1 MRKDTPVSISSF
13 RLPPGTVEREKPCSG
28 SRPVLYIRGWL
39 PSSHRG
45 AGCLSVCLFVFRHQS
60 RAQQTYIKRRKVT
73 VIWEGDFDIGSL
85 AARRKT
91 VEEESASTACRP
103 SRQREAS
110 PCSPAQTHQQARHRG
125 TQHHDHGQQHRS
137 APHARGSPRPL
148 STPHPHPPSRHSG
161 RQGMAAPA
169 ARSGSGRSRK
179 ESSGSSGPTPAPTAA
194 AVAAAVVRP

>member
-1 MRKDTPVSISSF
+1 MRNHAQVAGRFYTS
-13 RLPPGTVEREKPCSG
+13 EAG
-28 SRPVLYIRGWL
+28 SRRHTAVR
-39 PSSHRG
+39 
-45 AGCLSVCLFVFRHQS
+45 AVCLSVFCLFVCSSPSKSGTADIYQEKESDF
-60 RAQQTYIKRRKVT
+60 

-91 VEEESASTACRP
+91 VEEESANTECRP

-137 APHARGSPRPL
+137 APHARGSPRPP